1 MQIQKLT
8 VLAEAG
14 AVRTV
19 EAIPDEGGWA
29 VWITRA
35 HHGGERREALERQR
49 GGERAFATLDAVARA
64 LGAAGIDEFRVSLRS
79 GEGSSG
85 GR

>member
-1 MQIQKLT
+1 MQIPKLT
-8 VLAEAG
+8 VLVEAG

-35 HHGGERREALERQR
+35 HHSGERREALERQR
-49 GGERAFATLDAVARA
+49 GGTRAFATLDTVARA
-64 LGAAGIDEFRVSLRS
+64 LGAAGIDEFRVNLRS
-79 GEGSSG
+79 SEG
-85 GR
+85 R

>member
-1 MQIQKLT
+1 MQIPKLT
-8 VLAEAG
+8 VLVEAG

-35 HHGGERREALERQR
+35 HHSGERREALERQR
-49 GGERAFATLDAVARA
+49 GGLEQGF
-64 LGAAGIDEFRVSLRS
+64 AAGDFHQWQSERFGIRYSRFEIAA
-79 GEGSSG
+79 
-85 GR
+85 